1 MSTPRVRKMVLF
13 KHGVAYLERAGEADG
28 PFELSFKK
36 DEMNDVLKSLSVWV
50 ARGEAKVGAVGFEKP
65 EDPEE
70 ALAERRLHFGQG
82 AALSGIL
89 HAVRGRRV
97 ALFVGDE
104 RIEGEVLGVEH
115 SPAREGEERRTLVLR
130 ATDDRLQTV
139 NVASVSEIALL
150 EAPSRAD
157 MAFLADRSRAATAG
171 DSRTVRVDV
180 RGRADDLRVSYVVP
194 APTWR
199 VSYRVAREKDATLL
213 MGWAIVHNPADEDL
227 EDLELVLT
235 TGQPVSFVI
244 DLYNPKEIRRAV
256 VEEEERV
263 VAAPSRFERAPML
276 ARSAP
281 MPPPAAAPAGIARRM
296 MAEPAYDLV
305 SAEEEEAPTTGR
317 MGEGLAAAGDG
328 AADYADR
335 GELFEYRIGERISL
349 KRGGSAMVPLFFAK
363 VEAEKER
370 IWRVGAPPAPD
381 LVLTFENTSGA
392 VLEEGPAVVYD
403 EGVYAGESMVPYSA
417 RGADVKLGFAKDL
430 GVRCKHASTTKQI
443 LSAVHVKRAGLL
455 QETRTEIHHE
465 ITCESDHAEK
475 VRVVAELPKVHG
487 RTFDDAGAKPFE
499 DTMSFHRFA
508 VEVEPR
514 SRGTIRI
521 VERWVESTTIRFEHL
536 TPEWIAGCLKAKL
549 LEADVA
555 RILGAVLESWKKAAD
570 LEAKKQRVSRQR
582 DDAYTKQKRISEQL
596 GVLKDGG
603 AEGTLRLRY
612 VKELEAEQD
621 KVNKAEKEMQELD
634 LAIDAARKEAGERLA
649 GLR

>member
-13 KHGVAYLERAGEADG
+13 KHGVAYLERAGAANG

-50 ARGEAKVGAVGFEKP
+50 ARGEAKIGAVGFEKP

-70 ALAERRLHFGQG
+70 ALAARRLHFGQG

-89 HAVRGRRV
+89 HAIRGRRV

-115 SPAREGEERRTLVLR
+115 AAAREGEERRTLVLR

-139 NVASVSEIALL
+139 NVASVAEIALL

-171 DSRTVRVDV
+171 DSRIVRVDV
-180 RGRADDLRVSYVVP
+180 RGHAEDLRVSYVVP

-227 EDLELVLT
+227 DDLELVLT

-244 DLYNPKEIRRAV
+244 DLYKPKEIRRAV
-256 VEEEERV
+256 VEEEARA
-263 VAAPSRFERAPML
+263 VAGPSRFERAPVM
-276 ARSAP
+276 AP
-281 MPPPAAAPAGIARRM
+281 GAPPPPMGVAAAPKRAM
-296 MAEPAYDLV
+296 VPAMLDE
-305 SAEEEEAPTTGR
+305 SAYGVAEEEAPATGR
-317 MGEGLAAAGDG
+317 MGEGLRGAAA

-363 VEAEKER
+363 VDADKER

-381 LVLTFENTSGA
+381 LVLTFRNDSGA

-403 EGVYAGESMVPYSA
+403 EGVYAGEAMVPYSA
-417 RGADVKLGFAKDL
+417 RGAEVKLGFAKDL
-430 GVRCKHASTTKQI
+430 GVRCKHASTTK
-443 LSAVHVKRAGLL
+443 HVLAGVTVQGAGLL

-475 VRVVAELPKVHG
+475 VRVICELPKVYG
-487 RTFDDAGAKPFE
+487 RSFDDAGAKPFE
-499 DTMSFHRFA
+499 DTLNYHRFA

-514 SRGTIRI
+514 GRASIRI
-521 VERWVESTTIRFEHL
+521 VERWVNATTIALQHL
-536 TPEWIAGCLKAKL
+536 TPEWVNGCLEAKL
-549 LEADVA
+549 LEERVA
-555 RILGAVLESWKKAAD
+555 RVLGAVLESWKKASELQAT
-570 LEAKKQRVSRQR
+570 KQRAIRAR
-582 DDAYTKQKRISEQL
+582 DDAYQKQKRISEQL
-596 GVLKDGG
+596 AVLKDGG

-621 KVNKAEKEMQELD
+621 KVNRAEKEIEELD
-634 LAIDAARKEAGERLA
+634 LAIDAAHTEAAERLA
-649 GLR
+649 ALR